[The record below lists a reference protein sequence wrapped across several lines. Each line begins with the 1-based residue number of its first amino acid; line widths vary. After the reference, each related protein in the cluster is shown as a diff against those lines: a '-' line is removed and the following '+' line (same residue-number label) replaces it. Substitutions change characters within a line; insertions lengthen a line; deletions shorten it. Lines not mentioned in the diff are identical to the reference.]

1 MEAQGLDTA
10 LAAQKYLGRGIIV
23 GKSEDSTCAAAAYF
37 ITGRSENSRNR
48 IFVRDGDGIRTQA
61 FDPAKL
67 TDARLIIYPPVRV
80 VGTHTIIS
88 NGSHTNGIFAG
99 IKRGEPLAEVWKTF
113 TFEPDAPHY
122 TPRIAALIDI
132 ADSVLHFELA
142 IVKTADAHS
151 KSCAHFVFSFNTP
164 QNGEGRFI
172 HTYQDDGNPLPS
184 FEGEPKRVRISGT
197 LDEFTSTIWQNL
209 NADNKI
215 SLFTRFIDIR
225 TGRYETRIVNKN
237 GG

>member
-1 MEAQGLDTA
+1 MEIQRLETA
-10 LAAQKYLGRGIIV
+10 LAVQKYPGRGIIV
-23 GKSEDSTCAAAAYF
+23 GKSKDGMRAAAAYF

-80 VGTHTIIS
+80 FGTHTIIS
-88 NGSHTNGIFAG
+88 NGSHTNGIFDG
-99 IKRGEPLAEVWKTF
+99 IKRGEALAQIWQSF
-113 TFEPDAPHY
+113 TFEPDSPHY

-142 IVKTADAHS
+142 IVKTADTHS
-151 KSCAHFVFSFNTP
+151 KTCAHFVFSFDSL

-184 FEGEPKRVRISGT
+184 FEGEPKRVQIDGT
-197 LDEFTSTIWQNL
+197 LDDFTSAIWQNL